1 MEFDDDDITV
11 CLICGKKD
19 PCRCK
24 EDEATLQES
33 QQPRRHTSIK
43 VHCKNIPSLKSSSL
57 VSSRNK
63 VNSSQST
70 NSDD

>member
-1 MEFDDDDITV
+1 MEFDDADRTV
-11 CLICGKKD
+11 CSICGKKD

-24 EDEATLQES
+24 EDESTLQES

-43 VHCKNIPSLKSSSL
+43 VHYKNIPSLKNSL

-70 NSDD
+70 DSDD

>member
-1 MEFDDDDITV
+1 MEFDDDKTI

-24 EDEATLQES
+24 EDESTLQES
-33 QQPRRHTSIK
+33 QQSRRHTSIK
-43 VHCKNIPSLKSSSL
+43 VHCKNIPSLKNSL

-70 NSDD
+70 DSDN